1 MAARQYRNRRL
12 TSAAPSAYPRTMHP
26 AHIVL
31 SGPPGSGKSTIGPRL
46 AERLGYP
53 YVDLDRLVED
63 RAGRSAAEVFER
75 DGEFTFRALERAAFE
90 DALAGGTVVIAAGG
104 GALVDRA
111 WRRAVLDRA
120 AVVGLTAPAE
130 VLASRL
136 AGAHGRP
143 LLAGGDLR
151 ASLDR
156 LLDLR
161 RDAYPEAHCVVDT
174 SHVAADDAPERILA
188 SLASSVPVWLGE
200 RSYRVRFEPFAS
212 LREGLV
218 GRRCVVVSDRNVA
231 RHHRGLWTR
240 ALRGTFAAEAV
251 VTPGEASK
259 NFRSLRLLWRRAL
272 AASLDRDGVFVCVG
286 GGVVSDLGGFA
297 AATLLRGVRYV
308 TAPTSTLA
316 MLDASIGGKTAI
328 DLPEGKNLVGSFH
341 QPSDVC
347 VDPSFLA
354 TLPLRHH
361 RAGLAEALKVALTS
375 DASLLDHIDANAA
388 TLAAST
394 ADPALAGV
402 LRRAVAIKAAVVSRD
417 EREGGERAALNFG
430 HTLGHAI
437 ESALG
442 YRLLHGE
449 CVALGMIAECAVGEA
464 LGLTAP
470 SLTAR
475 VARVVEA
482 LSLPTRVAAREDAV
496 VARLARDKK
505 RAAGNVRVVIVGEP
519 GRWQLVP
526 VAEEHLRAGLRRV
539 LRAKG

>member
-1 MAARQYRNRRL
+1 
-12 TSAAPSAYPRTMHP
+12 MHP

-31 SGPPGSGKSTIGPRL
+31 SGPPGSGKSTVGPRL
-46 AERLGYP
+46 AERLGYA
-53 YVDLDRLVED
+53 YVDLDQLVEE
-63 RAGRSAAEVFER
+63 RAGRSVAEVFER
-75 DGEFTFRALERAAFE
+75 DGEFAFRALERAAFE
-90 DALAGGTVVIAAGG
+90 EALAGGTVVIAAGG

-120 AVVGLTAPAE
+120 SVVGLTAPAE
-130 VLASRL
+130 VLASRI
-136 AGAHGRP
+136 AGANARP

-151 ASLDR
+151 ASIER

-174 SHVAADDAPERILA
+174 SRVAADDAPERILA
-188 SLASSVPVWLGE
+188 ALASSVPVWLGE

-212 LREGLV
+212 LREGLA

-240 ALRGTFAAEAV
+240 ALRGTVAAEVV

-316 MLDASIGGKTAI
+316 MLDASVGGKTAI

-341 QPSDVC
+341 QPADVC
-347 VDPSFLA
+347 VDPSLLA

-361 RAGLAEALKVALTS
+361 RAGLAEALKVALTA
-375 DASLLDHIDANAA
+375 DASLLDHLDANAA
-388 TLAAST
+388 ALAAST
-394 ADPALAGV
+394 TDPALAGV
-402 LRRAVAIKAAVVSRD
+402 IRRAVAIKAAVVSRD
-417 EREGGERAALNFG
+417 EREGGERASLNFG
-430 HTLGHAI
+430 HTLGHAL

-449 CVALGMIAECAVGEA
+449 CVALGMIAECAVGES
-464 LGLTAP
+464 LGLTDP

-496 VARLARDKK
+496 IARLARDKK
-505 RAAGNVRVVIVGEP
+505 RAAGSVRVVIVGEP

-539 LRAKG
+539 LRSKG

>member
-1 MAARQYRNRRL
+1 
-12 TSAAPSAYPRTMHP
+12 MHP
-26 AHIVL
+26 SRIVL
-31 SGPPGSGKSTIGPRL
+31 SGPPGSGKSTVGPRL
-46 AERLGYP
+46 AAHLGAS
-53 YVDLDRLVED
+53 YVDLDRAVEE
-63 RAGRSAAEVFER
+63 RAGRSVSEVFER
-75 DGEFTFRALERAAFE
+75 DGEFAFRALERAAFE
-90 DALAGGTVVIAAGG
+90 DALAGGAVVIAAGG

-120 AVVGLTAPAE
+120 SVVGLTAPTD
-130 VLASRL
+130 VLATRL
-136 AGAHGRP
+136 AGTHARP
-143 LLAGGDLR
+143 LLAGSDLR

-161 RDAYPEAHCVVDT
+161 RDAYPEVHCVVDT
-174 SHVAADDAPERILA
+174 ARVSADEAPAHILA
-188 SLASSVPVWLGE
+188 ALASSVPVWLGE
-200 RSYRVRFEPFAS
+200 RSYRVRFEPFAT

-218 GRRCVVVSDRNVA
+218 GRRSVVVSDRNVA
-231 RHHRGLWTR
+231 RHHRTTWTR
-240 ALRGTFAAEAV
+240 ALRGTITAEAV
-251 VTPGEASK
+251 LPPGEPAK

-316 MLDASIGGKTAI
+316 MLDASVGGKTAI

-341 QPSDVC
+341 QPTDVC
-347 VDPSFLA
+347 VDTSFLA

-375 DASLLDHIDANAA
+375 DAALLDTLDAHAVA
-388 TLAAST
+388 LGAS
-394 ADPALAGV
+394 ASAPELPGV
-402 LRRAVAIKAAVVSRD
+402 IRRGVAIKAAVVSRD
-417 EREGGERAALNFG
+417 EREGGERAMLNFG

-470 SLTAR
+470 SLTER
-475 VARVVEA
+475 VTRVVEA
-482 LSLPTRVAAREDAV
+482 LGLPTRVTVREDAV
-496 VARLARDKK
+496 IARLVRDKK
-505 RAAGNVRVVIVGEP
+505 RAAGQTRVVVVEEP

-539 LRAKG
+539 LRSKG